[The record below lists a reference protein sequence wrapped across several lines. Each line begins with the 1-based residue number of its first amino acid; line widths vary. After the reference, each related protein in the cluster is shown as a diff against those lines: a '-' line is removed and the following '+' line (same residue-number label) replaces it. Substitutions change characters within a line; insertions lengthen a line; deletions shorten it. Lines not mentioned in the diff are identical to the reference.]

1 MVESICSY
9 FSNAASTL
17 FFSFASCS
25 SAFAR
30 SAGSFVMARTMATL
44 RSELAASD
52 SSATVEM
59 LTVQPMRSSIA
70 LFIARPE

>member
-1 MVESICSY
+1 
-9 FSNAASTL
+9 
-17 FFSFASCS
+17 
-25 SAFAR
+25 
-30 SAGSFVMARTMATL
+30 MARTMATL